1 MKPSKLGCALS
12 SPSTAGESQHL
23 PQRQPGELVCVPLT
37 MISAQSTRTG
47 CRNHP
52 GIWKHSV
59 MVERGCV
66 LSVFWGCVSL
76 WRHPNNFACEAG
88 GFMFVIE
95 TRRVLVFTACLMP
108 HSLCLLFLQRGA
120 PLFSS
125 QILKDYLQS
134 ACQMKVN
141 ISTFP
146 SHGALLPLCFKA
158 DHWKVHR
165 WQPPDW
171 GGGNAWFSESTLHLL
186 IWSLIIEEICWD
198 AEIFKRLICCFKGFF
213 CKKIN
218 CKPLI
223 KKTESYYF

>member
-66 LSVFWGCVSL
+66 LSVLLKLFPPVMIPQQFCL
-76 WRHPNNFACEAG
+76 YEAG
-88 GFMFVIE
+88 GFRFATE
-95 TRRVLVFTACLMP
+95 TRTVLVLIP
-108 HSLCLLFLQRGA
+108 HSLCLLFLQWGD

-125 QILKDYLQS
+125 QILKDHYSLH
-134 ACQMKVN
+134 VRWR
-141 ISTFP
+141 STFQP
-146 SHGALLPLCFKA
+146 SPPIGLYCPSVSKQTLEKHIGDNLQTGEGAMPGSQNQLYTS
-158 DHWKVHR
+158 
-165 WQPPDW
+165 
-171 GGGNAWFSESTLHLL
+171 WF
-186 IWSLIIEEICWD
+186 
-198 AEIFKRLICCFKGFF
+198 GV
-213 CKKIN
+213 
-218 CKPLI
+218 
-223 KKTESYYF
+223 